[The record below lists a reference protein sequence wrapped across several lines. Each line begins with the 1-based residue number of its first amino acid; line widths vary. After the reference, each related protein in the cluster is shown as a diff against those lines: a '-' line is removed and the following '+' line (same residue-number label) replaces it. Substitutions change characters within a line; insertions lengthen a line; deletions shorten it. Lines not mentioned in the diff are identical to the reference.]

1 MACSL
6 TVFKD
11 TYQSLLLNYRFSTSN
26 PNNNNAISNTQNN
39 SNSTTVLP
47 NTNYLQYQQP
57 SSAFNINKNFTSTN
71 NITSNNTDRYMTN
84 PTN

>member
-1 MACSL
+1 M
-6 TVFKD
+6 
-11 TYQSLLLNYRFSTSN
+11 
-26 PNNNNAISNTQNN
+26 SNTQNT
-39 SNSTTVLP
+39 SNNLTTVLP

-71 NITSNNTDRYMTN
+71 NITSNSTDRYMTN